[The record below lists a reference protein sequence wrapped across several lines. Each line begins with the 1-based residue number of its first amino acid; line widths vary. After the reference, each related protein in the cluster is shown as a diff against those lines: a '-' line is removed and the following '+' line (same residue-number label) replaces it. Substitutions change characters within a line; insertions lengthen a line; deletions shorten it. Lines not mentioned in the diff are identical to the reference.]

1 MASQQA
7 TERPKKPRANHA
19 RRSKRIRRPSAGHV
33 ATSRVRTYE
42 TEKAFL
48 DAVVELATLCQW
60 LVYHT
65 YDSRRS
71 QAGFPDLVLVK
82 KKQLIFAELKTN
94 KGRLRPE
101 QREWLDMLGLMADDC
116 TNVGFYL
123 WRPSDWDTIEKL
135 LTGQ

>member
-1 MASQQA
+1 M
-7 TERPKKPRANHA
+7 
-19 RRSKRIRRPSAGHV
+19 

-60 LVYHT
+60 LGDHT

-82 KKQLIFAELKTN
+82 KKQLIFAELKTP
-94 KGRLRPE
+94 KGKLSDSQITWLEALGGVDIESYIWRYEDVDRILE
-101 QREWLDMLGLMADDC
+101 ILQR
-116 TNVGFYL
+116 
-123 WRPSDWDTIEKL
+123 
-135 LTGQ
+135 

>member
-1 MASQQA
+1 M
-7 TERPKKPRANHA
+7 
-19 RRSKRIRRPSAGHV
+19 

-101 QREWLDMLGLMADDC
+101 QREWLDMIGLMADDC
-116 TNVGFYL
+116 TNVGIYL